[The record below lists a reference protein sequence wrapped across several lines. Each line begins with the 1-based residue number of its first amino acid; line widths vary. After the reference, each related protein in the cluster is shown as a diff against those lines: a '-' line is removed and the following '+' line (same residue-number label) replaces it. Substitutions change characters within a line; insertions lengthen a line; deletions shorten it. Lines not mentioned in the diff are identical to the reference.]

1 MTRRVSATTRNYEV
15 TVEDP
20 NVHVQ
25 SGGSCCKG
33 RMSHRLEQVLG
44 AFVALVVVSGCRG
57 ASSPPA
63 PVSTAAAVSPDTWAA
78 VDGRE
83 IKRDEVEKAFRRSR
97 TAAAPMSDEQAL
109 EAKLTL
115 LNDLIIED
123 ILLARAQR
131 QAIDVPGAEI
141 DKAYAEAKQ
150 NISDEAF
157 QKELSQRDLTI
168 ADLRERLRRELVVR
182 KLMEQEIGSKVTITD
197 QDVTD
202 FFNANRPQFDLA
214 EDTFHLAQ
222 IVVTPVRDSQTAN
235 RRGDDATTPQAAGAK
250 IAMLMGR
257 LKEGATFAE
266 LAMDY
271 SEDPESAARG
281 GDLGLIPLSG
291 LKQAPPALRDAVL
304 QTKPGAAR
312 VVTQPGG
319 HAIVFV
325 VAKEPAGQR
334 DLSTPGVR
342 DNIMQGLQQRKE
354 QLLRAAYVTA
364 AQDEANVVNYLA
376 RRIVESR
383 GAVPPSVLPAR

>member
-1 MTRRVSATTRNYEV
+1 
-15 TVEDP
+15 
-20 NVHVQ
+20 
-25 SGGSCCKG
+25 
-33 RMSHRLEQVLG
+33 MSHRVQKVLIT
-44 AFVALVVVSGCRG
+44 FVVLAAAYGCRG
-57 ASSPPA
+57 TSSTPSPA
-63 PVSTAAAVSPDTWAA
+63 STATASVSPDTWAV
-78 VDGRE
+78 VDGRNVR
-83 IKRDEVEKAFRRSR
+83 RDEVEKAFRRSR
-97 TAAAPMSDEQAL
+97 TDAGPMSDEQAL

-131 QAIDVPGAEI
+131 QAIDVPGAEV

-157 QKELSQRDLTI
+157 QKELSQRDLTMT
-168 ADLRERLRRELVVR
+168 DLRERLRRELVVR
-182 KLMEQEIGSKVTITD
+182 KLMEREIGSKVAVTD

-202 FFNANRPQFDLA
+202 FFNANRPQFNFA